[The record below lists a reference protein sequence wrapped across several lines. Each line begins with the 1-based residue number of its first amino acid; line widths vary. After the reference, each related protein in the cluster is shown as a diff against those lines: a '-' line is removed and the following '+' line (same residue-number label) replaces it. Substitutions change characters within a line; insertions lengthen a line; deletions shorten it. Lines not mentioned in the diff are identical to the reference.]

1 MDTNLLVD
9 DASNKPGGSFWF
21 WNGFNPRAVLA
32 WGMGAAFPAAE
43 FVTACVAGGSIE
55 LAVGSVGG
63 ALVAPGL
70 ALARGATL
78 GAAVSSAMY
87 LAVNK
92 LAPPSRAGGYTR
104 GVQGGMYAR
113 GGAMGAI
120 AADGGATFVDD
131 VIAQEADDKETLDW
145 VARAPGAAGS
155 EAKGQTWSRPP
166 GPGGS
171 GDDDP
176 EDDEDTD
183 EKVRSRL
190 QRAFEMDTVDPET
203 QYVDTG
209 PEPPLD
215 VTLGVSLQSE
225 LISQLERREDKL
237 SELKEAKAR
246 GEKVPEATVTRVQA
260 DVDALRREL
269 DAFSRGGFGYATNAS
284 GRLVQKSVEEITRAR
299 ESARRSRDD
308 EIFTRTS
315 TTSGRGPRFP
325 KPPRT

>member
-1 MDTNLLVD
+1 M
-9 DASNKPGGSFWF
+9 
-21 WNGFNPRAVLA
+21 A
-32 WGMGAAFPAAE
+32 WGVGAAFPAAE
-43 FVTACVAGGSIE
+43 FASACVAGGSVAAE
-55 LAVGSVGG
+55 VAAGSVGG

-87 LAVNK
+87 LAFNK

-120 AADGGATFVDD
+120 AADGGAMFVDD

-166 GPGGS
+166 GGS

-203 QYVDTG
+203 QYVDVE

-246 GEKVPEATVTRVQA
+246 GEKVPEATMTRVQA
-260 DVDALRREL
+260 DVDALRKEL

-308 EIFTRTS
+308 ETLDPYLDNVGAWLSLIHI
-315 TTSGRGPRFP
+315 
-325 KPPRT
+325 